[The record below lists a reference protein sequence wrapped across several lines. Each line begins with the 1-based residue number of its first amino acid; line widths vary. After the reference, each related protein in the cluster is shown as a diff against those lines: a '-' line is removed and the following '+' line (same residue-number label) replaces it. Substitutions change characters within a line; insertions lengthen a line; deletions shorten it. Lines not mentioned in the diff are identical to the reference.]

1 MLARRGAD
9 QINRAEDESQPRH
22 QSLQAARDFGG
33 KLCPLPATLFRRGPP
48 PVRLPA
54 HRAARVERARE
65 GFARHPRDAQLAR
78 LRYQLLKDH
87 RTMAQRLG
95 VGEVF
100 FAHHARVDEERGG
113 VHADREWAQELS
125 HHPASVLGEELPGR
139 GGVVGDERARDA
151 QAGTRGEAELP
162 LLVLR
167 RALSLGVVDPARA
180 VQRVEKSFERGG
192 GLPDAHLAE
201 ARVEVC
207 VQPRRPEFTRPDGKL
222 STASQ
227 SFARLAF
234 GEAADRHVASRTL
247 DLAPSSLAKEK
258 QLLVKPREFFQAT
271 SLNRI
276 SAERILAYREWRSA
290 QGVGPTILNMEVGVL
305 RRILK
310 RAKLWHMVAD
320 DVKPLREPHTIGRA
334 MMPDQKQKLLE
345 TASKKP
351 EWETAYWAAILAL
364 NTTMRGCE
372 IRSLL
377 WSDINLPSRS
387 LTIRKSK
394 TEAGGRVIPL
404 TQDAYNVLVQLRA
417 RAEMFGQVEPSH
429 FVFAGFRVTGR
440 FDGKEVVETRITSFD
455 PTRHIGSWRKAWR
468 NLTRKAGLGGLRFHD
483 LRHHAITELAESGE
497 SEQTILA
504 IGGHVDRR
512 MLEQYS
518 HIRMEAKRKALEAL
532 SSRSGNG
539 YGTNG
544 GTKTEEEASVPPF
557 LAQIW

>member
-1 MLARRGAD
+1 
-9 QINRAEDESQPRH
+9 
-22 QSLQAARDFGG
+22 
-33 KLCPLPATLFRRGPP
+33 
-48 PVRLPA
+48 
-54 HRAARVERARE
+54 
-65 GFARHPRDAQLAR
+65 
-78 LRYQLLKDH
+78 
-87 RTMAQRLG
+87 
-95 VGEVF
+95 
-100 FAHHARVDEERGG
+100 
-113 VHADREWAQELS
+113 
-125 HHPASVLGEELPGR
+125 
-139 GGVVGDERARDA
+139 
-151 QAGTRGEAELP
+151 
-162 LLVLR
+162 
-167 RALSLGVVDPARA
+167 
-180 VQRVEKSFERGG
+180 
-192 GLPDAHLAE
+192 
-201 ARVEVC
+201 
-207 VQPRRPEFTRPDGKL
+207 
-222 STASQ
+222 
-227 SFARLAF
+227 
-234 GEAADRHVASRTL
+234 
-247 DLAPSSLAKEK
+247 
-258 QLLVKPREFFQAT
+258 
-271 SLNRI
+271 
-276 SAERILAYREWRSA
+276 
-290 QGVGPTILNMEVGVL
+290 MEVGAL

-320 DVKPLREPHTIGRA
+320 DVKPLREQHTIGRA
-334 MMPDQKQKLLE
+334 MTPDQKQKLLE

-351 EWETAYWAAILAL
+351 EWETAYWAALLAL

-377 WSDINLPSRS
+377 WSDINLTGRS

-455 PTRHIGSWRKAWR
+455 PTRHIGGWRKAWR

-504 IGGHVDRR
+504 IAGHVDRR
-512 MLEQYS
+512 MLERYS

-557 LAQIW
+557 LAQNLIGTCGFEPQTPTVSR